1 MSEEKKNFTLKF
13 IQIAWVAELITI
25 LLYTMI
31 ALPLLGP
38 ELLNI
43 WLQFLPLFGT
53 LIGAQGIA
61 ATGGPLM
68 ADHIHRNRGGTHE

>member
-1 MSEEKKNFTLKF
+1 VKKFTLKF
-13 IQIAWVAELITI
+13 IQVAWVAELIAI

-31 ALPLLGP
+31 AIPLMKMDQVNL
-38 ELLNI
+38 

-68 ADHIHRNRGGTHE
+68 ADHIHRRNGGKNE